1 MIRSVLSHDKKLIR
15 LSFQLARA
23 ADEVCMGERVDC
35 QRFYRVRRIDGK
47 CNNLR
52 NENWGAAAIGMRRLA
67 DPDYG
72 QPGNPGDLHSPRQVG
87 EAFWGQDPLSFT
99 FWSKLSLTLI
109 AQVNVGPREV
119 SNAMHRTPG
128 KSGSKPGRKEFT
140 HMVMQFG
147 QFLDHDITLTPEGGN
162 L

>member
-1 MIRSVLSHDKKLIR
+1 
-15 LSFQLARA
+15 
-23 ADEVCMGERVDC
+23 MGERVDC

-87 EAFWGQDPLSFT
+87 EAFGGQDPLSCA
-99 FWSKLSLTLI
+99 L
-109 AQVNVGPREV
+109 N
-119 SNAMHRTPG
+119 
-128 KSGSKPGRKEFT
+128 SGRS
-140 HMVMQFG
+140 
-147 QFLDHDITLTPEGGN
+147 
-162 L
+162 

>member
-1 MIRSVLSHDKKLIR
+1 
-15 LSFQLARA
+15 
-23 ADEVCMGERVDC
+23 MGERVDC

-52 NENWGAAAIGMRRLA
+52 NQNWGASAIGMRRLA
-67 DPDYG
+67 EPDYG
-72 QPGNPGDLHSPRQVG
+72 QPGNSGDLHSPRKVG
-87 EAFWGQDPLSFT
+87 KFWYLLFVASLGCG
-99 FWSKLSLTLI
+99 KLTST

-119 SNAMHRTPG
+119 SNAMHATPG
-128 KSGSKPGRKEFT
+128 ESGSKSGRKEFT

-162 L
+162 FSPTNC

>member
-1 MIRSVLSHDKKLIR
+1 
-15 LSFQLARA
+15 
-23 ADEVCMGERVDC
+23 MGETIDC

-47 CNNLR
+47 CNNLK
-52 NENWGAAAIGMRRLA
+52 NQNWGATAIGMKRLVE
-67 DPDYG
+67 PDYG
-72 QPGNPGDLHSPRQVG
+72 DSTQPGKPKPRDLHLPRKVRFFC
-87 EAFWGQDPLSFT
+87 ANLNPLSFV
-99 FWSKLSLTLI
+99 KLTYI

-119 SNAMHRTPG
+119 SNAMHKTPG
-128 KSGSKPGRKEFT
+128 ESGSQPGRKEFT